1 MWWAFVSLHE
11 GIIYLNKWRGG
22 AELSL
27 EELTAD
33 AGSGALS
40 ADSLYRVEN
49 GIASEKSLLLCR

>member
-1 MWWAFVSLHE
+1 LPSPME
-11 GIIYLNKWRGG
+11 TT
-22 AELSL
+22 AELSPA
-27 EELTAD
+27 EFTGD

>member
-1 MWWAFVSLHE
+1 MSLHE

-49 GIASEKSLLLCR
+49 GIESEKSLLLCR